1 MKLMQICFSPIL
13 NGAGGVEKVYCN
25 MSNYFSDKFDV
36 TNICCDNREGKP
48 FFYLNERATFINLA
62 RLADFKVPISIK
74 IWNEIVRLVKQIG
87 IALEFPREVY
97 IRRQVKNVLGKCITK
112 ERPDVIICYELR
124 SMVAIEELGY
134 DLSKVIVMFH
144 SSADEII
151 NSLSNKQRNVLK
163 NVKYIQCLLQSD
175 CEKMNREG
183 FENVVCINNIVPR
196 FENIG
201 FDGRDNTII
210 NVGRLNREQ
219 KRQHLLIEAFAKIAY
234 KYPQW
239 KVKLFGAL
247 SRPADYKIRLEKI
260 IKSKKLENQVFLMGK
275 TSNVPEELRKAAIL
289 GFPSAYEGF
298 SLALTEAMASGLP
311 SVGFKSA
318 PSVNELI
325 QNGHNGILCD
335 DNVDS
340 FAKALEELM
349 TDEEKRIKYGTNA
362 QKDMLKYAPEIV
374 YGQWEA
380 LIKSMV

>member
-1 MKLMQICFSPIL
+1 
-13 NGAGGVEKVYCN
+13 
-25 MSNYFSDKFDV
+25 
-36 TNICCDNREGKP
+36 
-48 FFYLNERATFINLA
+48 
-62 RLADFKVPISIK
+62 
-74 IWNEIVRLVKQIG
+74 
-87 IALEFPREVY
+87 
-97 IRRQVKNVLGKCITK
+97 
-112 ERPDVIICYELR
+112 
-124 SMVAIEELGY
+124 MVAIEELGY

-349 TDEEKRIKYGTNA
+349 TDEEKRIRYGTNA
-362 QKDMLKYAPEIV
+362 QKDMLKYAPEII